1 MTVEATFLAD
11 PAFPHLGIAGDPG
24 AMREVL
30 QEHLRPLE
38 GKVYHVRD
46 CRISR
51 VRYRKGA
58 RCVLQYVLRLAEP
71 GTDYELIQWV
81 TGVIYAEGRSRRKWE
96 KLRASDPG
104 QYAPGAFLLF
114 EPYAFVPDLGM
125 LVEVFPYDRRLPTLP
140 RLMAGP
146 VPEIEA
152 RLLARFGPG
161 SWRTEAWNVDPVR
174 YRAEL
179 GATLRLTVRAM
190 DDATGR
196 REERSFYAKVYH
208 DDAGEHTHDVLRT
221 LSDRAATGK
230 GFVVG
235 EPVAYFGD
243 LRTLIQEETAG
254 TTLRDTLLQNGGST
268 PAIGRIAE
276 ALAALH
282 LEDGTARRE
291 HPVSK
296 EVADLERTGRLLRWS
311 CPHLRAEIEATLAAV
326 VAGLEEVP
334 PTPAHLDLKLD
345 HILLDGDRVALIDF
359 DGFSR
364 ADPVLDTANVLAHL
378 TAMPLLY
385 DLPRDRLRTTAR
397 SFAEEYFARVP
408 EAWRARLPVHYAGA
422 TLKTAVGFF
431 RRQEPGWSDNISIL
445 VKEAANSLAGRVW

>member
-1 MTVEATFLAD
+1 
-11 PAFPHLGIAGDPG
+11 
-24 AMREVL
+24 
-30 QEHLRPLE
+30 
-38 GKVYHVRD
+38 
-46 CRISR
+46 
-51 VRYRKGA
+51 
-58 RCVLQYVLRLAEP
+58 
-71 GTDYELIQWV
+71 
-81 TGVIYAEGRSRRKWE
+81 
-96 KLRASDPG
+96 
-104 QYAPGAFLLF
+104 
-114 EPYAFVPDLGM
+114 M

-146 VPEIEA
+146 IPEIEA

-161 SWRTEAWNVDPVR
+161 SWHTEAWNVDPVR

-179 GATLRLTVRAM
+179 GATLRLTVRAL

-196 REERSFYAKVYH
+196 REERRFYAKVYH
-208 DDAGEHTHDVLRT
+208 DDAGEHTHEALRK
-221 LSDRAATGK
+221 LSHESATGE

-235 EPVAYFGD
+235 EPVAYLGD
-243 LRTLIQEETAG
+243 LRTLIQEESTG
-254 TTLRDTLLQNGGST
+254 TTLRDTLLQNGGSA

-282 LEDGTARRE
+282 LGSGITRCE
-291 HPVSK
+291 HPMSK

-326 VAGLEEVP
+326 VADLEEVP
-334 PTPAHLDLKLD
+334 LGPAHLDLKLD
-345 HILLDGDRVALIDF
+345 HILLDGDRVALIDL
-359 DGFSR
+359 DRFSR

-385 DLPRDRLRTTAR
+385 DLPHDRLWATAR
-397 SFAEEYFARVP
+397 TFAEEYFARVP
-408 EAWRARLPVHYAGA
+408 DTWRARLPVHYAGA

-445 VKEAANSLAGRVW
+445 LEEAANSLAGKVW